1 MWLALLLLAISTSF
15 GQVRNVGNDVVDAL
29 ERGSRMRAER
39 ERLELD
45 KERQNEELR
54 LTRMKTERLRA
65 ETEQIKAQTEAL
77 QNDVA
82 RSSQT
87 AAVQREVD
95 AAIAELRSMYPDSEK
110 YATRMA
116 RAAELLV
123 PAATKQ
129 LSMKNYLECLY
140 IVAKHATFLGPSGAA
155 SERTDG
161 TQTRQVK

>member
-77 QNDVA
+77 QNDAA

-87 AAVQREVD
+87 AAVRGRLMPQSLNCDRCTR
-95 AAIAELRSMYPDSEK
+95 IPRSMLHAWHAQP
-110 YATRMA
+110 
-116 RAAELLV
+116 
-123 PAATKQ
+123 
-129 LSMKNYLECLY
+129 NYW
-140 IVAKHATFLGPSGAA
+140 FRPQPSN
-155 SERTDG
+155 
-161 TQTRQVK
+161 